1 MNAPPTPRNGGVVMA
16 AIRTYRL
23 SDFAGLADLINAA
36 GTGARTMTAAALEE
50 FLDYPWFRPEADL
63 FVAERAGSPGLLG
76 ARDVRVWARGDEPV
90 PILESWGALHPG
102 AGNGEAGCE
111 LLRAALRRAGEIVAA
126 RRAAHGIFQV
136 RCDMDDAASA
146 SLFEACGL
154 RQARILLTILRPNLD
169 NLRPAR
175 FPEHIAVR
183 PYRVGRDEEA
193 WVAAFNE
200 AFADH
205 WGGFMGMSMPLWAKY
220 VHRRWFKPEI
230 SLVAWDGSEIA
241 GFGHFVIHHERN
253 ALTGKRQALMRYIGV
268 RPRWRGLGLG
278 VALTRAGLLAARDKG
293 MEACV
298 SGVDSE
304 NVTGAHRI
312 YEREGFITTGRHLM
326 FRVEIG
332 QASPIAGANL

>member
-1 MNAPPTPRNGGVVMA
+1 MP

-126 RRAAHGIFQV
+126 RRAATGIFQV

-154 RQARILLTILRPNLD
+154 RQARVLLTILRPNLD
-169 NLRPAR
+169 NLNAAR
-175 FPEHIAVR
+175 FPDHITVR

-205 WGGFMGMSMPLWAKY
+205 WGGFMGMSLRLWTKY
-220 VHRRWFKPEI
+220 VRRAWFKPEI

-241 GFGHFVIHHERN
+241 GFGHFVIHDERN
-253 ALTGKRQALMRYIGV
+253 ALTGKKRALMRYIGV

-278 VALTRAGLLAARDKG
+278 VALTRAGLLASRDKG

-312 YEREGFITTGRHLM
+312 YEREGFITTARHLM
-326 FRVEIG
+326 YRSEIV
-332 QASPIAGANL
+332 QASPIAGANPRGDP